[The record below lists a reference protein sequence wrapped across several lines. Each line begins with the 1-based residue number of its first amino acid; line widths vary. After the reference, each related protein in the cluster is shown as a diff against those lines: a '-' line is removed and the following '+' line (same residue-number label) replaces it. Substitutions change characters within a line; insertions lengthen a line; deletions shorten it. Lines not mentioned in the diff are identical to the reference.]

1 MATRR
6 LWARRTGRGETAGR
20 GLCANFLW
28 VTGLQVL
35 SEPVVVLGSE
45 SFLFLP
51 AGQGL
56 SLISDGGEE
65 INLQE
70 IQTVIKQEQEEHRYR
85 K

>member
-1 MATRR
+1 M
-6 LWARRTGRGETAGR
+6 
-20 GLCANFLW
+20 
-28 VTGLQVL
+28 L

-51 AGQGL
+51 PGQGL

-70 IQTVIKQEQEEHRYR
+70 IQTVIKQEHEEHRYR